1 MSTTHTLFY
10 MSTTH
15 VKQSMSGAHKLI
27 AVLNV
32 VTIMLNITIVYLNN
46 PSETFKVSNSATLRI
61 DRSNT
66 VIGIGAF
73 AL

>member
-1 MSTTHTLFY
+1 
-10 MSTTH
+10 
-15 VKQSMSGAHKLI
+15 MSGAHKLI

-32 VTIMLNITIVYLNN
+32 VTIMLNIAIVYLNN